1 MPNNIP
7 PFLVLCTYINCG
19 QFNHIPISP
28 EYLMKAQL
36 LITNQGY
43 VLDRLK
49 IEYIDISQSYTN
61 IVVKECFS
69 KENEPYT

>member
-1 MPNNIP
+1 
-7 PFLVLCTYINCG
+7 
-19 QFNHIPISP
+19 
-28 EYLMKAQL
+28 MKAQL

-61 IVVKECFS
+61 IVKECFS

>member
-1 MPNNIP
+1 
-7 PFLVLCTYINCG
+7 
-19 QFNHIPISP
+19 
-28 EYLMKAQL
+28 MKAQL

-49 IEYIDISQSYTN
+49 IEYILAIHTN

>member
-1 MPNNIP
+1 
-7 PFLVLCTYINCG
+7 
-19 QFNHIPISP
+19 
-28 EYLMKAQL
+28 MKAQL

-49 IEYIDISQSYTN
+49 IEYLDISESYTN